1 MIWTNCIVSF
11 HPKLLGRNENFWYDL
26 PGGGK
31 RNFFLAGEARF
42 WLGNGIF
49 GFCLGGEMIFWP
61 QTFFLYTLLLKY
73 FQPWHVLLIQIGFGL
88 MVPHGL
94 KQIYFKCFWS
104 CDTTC
109 FELISNI
116 LVLCQHVFWI
126 RLECFGLVSA
136 RALNNLFRMFWSCD
150 TTCFNTHY
158 LKLYS

>member
-1 MIWTNCIVSF
+1 MKISGMIC
-11 HPKLLGRNENFWYDL
+11 LGGETKFFSGWGGKVLARKWNFWIL
-26 PGGGK
+26 P
-31 RNFFLAGEARF
+31 
-42 WLGNGIF
+42 
-49 GFCLGGEMIFWP
+49 GGEMIFWP